1 MFKSSEKCPDS
12 VYKILI
18 KLFILE
24 EAQTLK

>member
-1 MFKSSEKCPDS
+1 MFKSNEICPDS